1 MLASAQEKIQSY
13 QDCIQVYTD
22 TSKTTDGKVG
32 IGCYVKIDTNR
43 VRETA
48 IRVTNNVSVY
58 TGEMAAVHHAL
69 SEVRTLDI
77 DQREKVAIFTDSL
90 STVRTIESGHSASRP
105 NLLREIYE
113 AKHELNVK

>member
-1 MLASAQEKIQSY
+1 M
-13 QDCIQVYTD
+13 
-22 TSKTTDGKVG
+22 
-32 IGCYVKIDTNR
+32 
-43 VRETA
+43 
-48 IRVTNNVSVY
+48 TNNVSVY

-69 SEVRTLDI
+69 SEVGMLDI

-113 AKHELNVK
+113 